1 MMSELNLQF
10 LKGKVQELQT
20 ALFFNESESS
30 LSIST
35 HMISAEAV
43 DDAGQIW
50 FVVPNHGQFVQEQN
64 VPFPAKMDFSRKGKD
79 FYIKIKGIASVV
91 TQKEDLFSQLSGEI
105 RQRVAK
111 KQALVVRVKIQ
122 HADYF
127 ELAPKPAQN
136 WIQQSG
142 SQIFNWL
149 LNPQYD
155 HKNPQLVAIPI
166 TLDQ

>member
-1 MMSELNLQF
+1 MMSDLNVKF
-10 LKGKVQELQT
+10 LREKVQELQT
-20 ALFFNESESS
+20 ALFFNESESP
-30 LSIST
+30 LRIST
-35 HMISAEAV
+35 LMISAEAI

-50 FVVPNHGQFVQEQN
+50 FVVPNHGQFDQAQHGT
-64 VPFPAKMDFSRKGKD
+64 FPAKMDFFKKGKD
-79 FYIKIKGIASVV
+79 FYVKIKGIASVV
-91 TQKEDLFSQLSGEI
+91 SKKEDLFSQLSGEI
-105 RQRVAK
+105 KQRVAK
-111 KQALVVRVKIQ
+111 KQAVLLCVKIQ
-122 HADYF
+122 QADYF
-127 ELAPKPAQN
+127 ESTIKPAQN

>member
-1 MMSELNLQF
+1 MTELNMQF
-10 LKGKVQELQT
+10 LREKVQELQT
-20 ALFFNESESS
+20 ALFVNESESV
-30 LSIST
+30 LRIST

-64 VPFPAKMDFSRKGKD
+64 GSFPVKMDFFKKGKD

-91 TQKEDLFSQLSGEI
+91 SKKEDLFSQLSGEI
-105 RQRVAK
+105 KQRVAK
-111 KQALVVRVKIQ
+111 KQATVVRVKIQ

-127 ELAPKPAQN
+127 ESVPKPAQN
-136 WIQQSG
+136 WIKQSG

-166 TLDQ
+166 TLDH